1 MVSKVATSVCYDRR
15 MNTEKHHKE
24 ERTFVIIK
32 PDGLQRN
39 LIGEIIG
46 RYERIGLKLVA
57 MKLLVPTEEMVSK
70 HYTLDPGWFEAV
82 GQKSIKGF
90 LDKGLTPPT
99 DDPKK
104 LAKDILN
111 RLVKY
116 LTSGPVIAMVWQG
129 AHAVK
134 IVRKITGGTEP
145 LTSDVGTIRGDFVLD
160 SYQMSEIDNRSIRN
174 LVHASGSVK
183 EAEDEIAHWFTPEEV
198 VDYRIISEEILYA
211 PDMKGILKE
220 KK

>member
-1 MVSKVATSVCYDRR
+1 MTQH
-15 MNTEKHHKE
+15 THHKE

-32 PDGLQRN
+32 PDGIQRN

-46 RYERIGLKLVA
+46 RYERIGLKLVGL
-57 MKLLVPTEEMVSK
+57 KLMVPTAEMVQK
-70 HYTLDPGWFEAV
+70 HYTLDPGWMQAV
-82 GQKSIKGF
+82 GEKSIKGF
-90 LDKGLTPPT
+90 VDKGQTPPT
-99 DDPKK
+99 QDPIE
-104 LAKDILN
+104 LAQKILD
-111 RLVKY
+111 RLTRY

-160 SYQMSEIDNRSIRN
+160 SYQMSEVDDRSIRN

-183 EAEDEIAHWFTPEEV
+183 EAEDEIAHWFSLEEI
-198 VDYRIISEEILYA
+198 VDYSIISEHILYA
-211 PDMKGILKE
+211 PDLKGILGK
-220 KK
+220 